1 MGRTYLFECAK
12 CGYRAQVAGGAER
25 GLLVAV
31 QTVYCLDCRELH
43 DAVTELKVPHLAAA
57 NLARWKLKS
66 NSAPLDAATA
76 PAAPPTFPA
85 ALNRLVI
92 GGGKRFS
99 WVRYPAV
106 CPVSP
111 RHRVREWNQ
120 PGKCPKCGVFL
131 EGNAIPFKV
140 WD

>member
-31 QTVYCLDCRELH
+31 QTIQCLECRELH
-43 DAVTELKVPHLAAA
+43 DAVTEIKVPHLSAA
-57 NLARWKLKS
+57 NLARWKLKF
-66 NSAPLDAATA
+66 NSIPLDTVIA
-76 PAAPPTFPA
+76 PAVPPSFPA

-92 GGGKRFS
+92 GSGKRFC
-99 WVRYPAV
+99 WVRYKAV

-111 RHRVREWNQ
+111 RHRIREWNQ